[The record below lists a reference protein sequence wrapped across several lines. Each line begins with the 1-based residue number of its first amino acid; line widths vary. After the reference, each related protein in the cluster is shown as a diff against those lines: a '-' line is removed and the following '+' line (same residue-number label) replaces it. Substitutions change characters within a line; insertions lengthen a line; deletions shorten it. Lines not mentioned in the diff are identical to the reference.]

1 MPEQF
6 RIIAAMEGASECIG
20 HPTRNSR
27 PIPSLVSL
35 NEPSNIVPKNALNSN
50 PTETV
55 VILKRTTAEDSRVQC
70 NAEGH
75 MFEYVF
81 EYGIVRYRTV
91 DMVWSV
97 TRRRIFA

>member
-50 PTETV
+50 PTDTV

-75 MFEYVF
+75 MFEYGM
-81 EYGIVRYRTV
+81 YDIVR
-91 DMVWSV
+91 
-97 TRRRIFA
+97 